1 MPEVRR
7 LSRGMIGHYTTSL
20 DIGGAQAMLAKLVKH
35 AHACADS
42 LDHAVVSLLSPGIF
56 APLDEECSIYSV
68 DMVRRPLPTPLALL
82 RLLRI
87 TNRISPDLLQ
97 GWMYHGNVAASLAAT
112 SRPRHTPVIWNVRHS
127 LADPANES
135 RSTRALLKIS
145 ARLSRQV
152 TAIIYNSRTAARQH
166 EAVGFDGNKAVH
178 IPNGFDCTLYR
189 PDPSRRAVLAKHFA
203 IPEQRICVAMVARCH
218 PMKDH
223 QLLVEATARAIEAG
237 HDLHLLLVGP
247 GFERPPASLRTALAQ
262 LAADR
267 ITISGGRT
275 DVAEWLPGVDILALS
290 SAWGEAFPNILG
302 EAMACG
308 VPCIATDVGDSGW
321 IMGPSGIVVPPRDPS
336 AFAAAI
342 MQLSSESKDERRRR
356 GMAARAR
363 IQDAF
368 ELEHISR
375 QYRRLY
381 LSILRGK
388 ESVSDLSPMQP
399 ANVRVAAQ

>member
-1 MPEVRR
+1 
-7 LSRGMIGHYTTSL
+7 
-20 DIGGAQAMLAKLVKH
+20 MLGKLVAH
-35 AHACADS
+35 AHACADT
-42 LDHAVVSLLSPGIF
+42 LDHAVVSLLSPGVF
-56 APLDEECSIYSV
+56 APLDGVCSIYSV
-68 DMVRRPLPTPLALL
+68 DMDRRPLASPLALL

-97 GWMYHGNVAASLAAT
+97 GWMYHGNIAASVAAIM
-112 SRPRHTPVIWNVRHS
+112 RPRHTPVLWNIRHS

-145 ARLSRQV
+145 ARLSSQV

-166 EAVGFDGNKAVH
+166 EAVGFDANKAVH
-178 IPNGFDCTLYR
+178 IPNGFDCAVYC
-189 PDPSRRAVLAKHFA
+189 PDPSRRALLAAQFA
-203 IPEQRICVAMVARCH
+203 IPEGRICVAMVARCH

-223 QLLVEATARAIEAG
+223 RLLVEAIAQAIDAG

-247 GFERPPASLRTALAQ
+247 GLESPPAPLRTALAS

-267 ITISGGRT
+267 VTLSGGRT
-275 DVAEWLPGVDILALS
+275 DVAEWLPGIDILALS

-321 IMGPSGIVVPPRDPS
+321 IMGTSGIVVPPRNPQ
-336 AFAAAI
+336 AFAAAVI
-342 MQLSSESKDERRRR
+342 QLCSESEDERRQR
-356 GMAARAR
+356 GKAARAR
-363 IQDAF
+363 IQAEFD
-368 ELEHISR
+368 LEEISR
-375 QYRRLY
+375 RYRRLY

-388 ESVSDLSPMQP
+388 ASAFDLTPTQSTHVQ
-399 ANVRVAAQ
+399 AAAQ